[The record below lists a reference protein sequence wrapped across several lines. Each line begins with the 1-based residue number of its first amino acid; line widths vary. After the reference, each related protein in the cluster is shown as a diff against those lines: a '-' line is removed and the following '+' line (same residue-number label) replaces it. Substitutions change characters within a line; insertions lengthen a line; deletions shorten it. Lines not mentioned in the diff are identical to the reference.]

1 MLVALVGSI
10 MRYKIVFDLPI
21 FEQKNL
27 LDAHS
32 HFAFYGW
39 ITSALYL
46 LILIDIKTKIPD
58 LKTFKY
64 FIVCILNLIGAYGM
78 LIAFTYND
86 YYWLSILFSTVSLV
100 CGWIYWILLYLDV
113 RKKSIKPAFWYLG
126 GLFFAFISSAGVFYI
141 GYLTGTKQITI
152 QTLHASIFYY
162 LHFQYNGFYVFSCIG
177 LLLSMLQRRGI
188 FISPKQN
195 RIIFYSFF
203 ISCLLC
209 YGLSLLW
216 MDLPFWYYV
225 GIVLGTLIQ
234 STAVFFLFRFL
245 RRNWREI
252 KSKFT
257 SLQIFVF
264 LFVGIAFGIK
274 ILLQQ
279 ISIFPSIAQFAFDF
293 RPVAIAFLHLILL
306 MGISSFLMER
316 ILFSSYFQ
324 TSFSLINSFKFLLF
338 FIFLNQLFLGVSGFS
353 SLFHYSIPFEKEI
366 LLIVG
371 ILILLTITFLLFKLN
386 VKKKYCI

>member
-1 MLVALVGSI
+1 
-10 MRYKIVFDLPI
+10 
-21 FEQKNL
+21 
-27 LDAHS
+27 
-32 HFAFYGW
+32 
-39 ITSALYL
+39 
-46 LILIDIKTKIPD
+46 
-58 LKTFKY
+58 
-64 FIVCILNLIGAYGM
+64 
-78 LIAFTYND
+78 
-86 YYWLSILFSTVSLV
+86 
-100 CGWIYWILLYLDV
+100 
-113 RKKSIKPAFWYLG
+113 
-126 GLFFAFISSAGVFYI
+126 
-141 GYLTGTKQITI
+141 
-152 QTLHASIFYY
+152 
-162 LHFQYNGFYVFSCIG
+162 
-177 LLLSMLQRRGI
+177 
-188 FISPKQN
+188 
-195 RIIFYSFF
+195 
-203 ISCLLC
+203 
-209 YGLSLLW
+209 

-338 FIFLNQLFLGVSGFS
+338 FIFLN
-353 SLFHYSIPFEKEI
+353 
-366 LLIVG
+366 
-371 ILILLTITFLLFKLN
+371 
-386 VKKKYCI
+386 